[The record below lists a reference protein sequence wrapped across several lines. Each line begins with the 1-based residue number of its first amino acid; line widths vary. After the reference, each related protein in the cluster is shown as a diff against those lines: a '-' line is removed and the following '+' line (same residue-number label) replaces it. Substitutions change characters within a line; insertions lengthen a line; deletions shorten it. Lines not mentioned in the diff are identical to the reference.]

1 MITALATVVSVTESK
16 QGNLLEL
23 SCEKKTSCSHCA
35 SKDSCGTGMAS
46 KAVGNRSH
54 KWELYTGEKV
64 KAGQLVEI
72 GLPEKSLIQYAS
84 IVYLIPLLMLMLG
97 GFLGQYLFSSDS
109 SSASGEG
116 WVILAAFFVNGCRGM
131 AGAQAVFE
139 DETELGTGD
148 YSFKSAWRSGR
159 YWVESRNLI
168 EIPAHAGI
176 FSVHF
181 CKSLVTPI
189 YEAHS

>member
-116 WVILAAFFVNGCRGM
+116 WVILAAFLSMV
-131 AGAQAVFE
+131 AGVWLARKLSLRMKQNSEQAITLLRV
-139 DETELGTGD
+139 LGDPVDIG
-148 YSFKSAWRSGR
+148 
-159 YWVESRNLI
+159 
-168 EIPAHAGI
+168 
-176 FSVHF
+176 
-181 CKSLVTPI
+181 
-189 YEAHS
+189 